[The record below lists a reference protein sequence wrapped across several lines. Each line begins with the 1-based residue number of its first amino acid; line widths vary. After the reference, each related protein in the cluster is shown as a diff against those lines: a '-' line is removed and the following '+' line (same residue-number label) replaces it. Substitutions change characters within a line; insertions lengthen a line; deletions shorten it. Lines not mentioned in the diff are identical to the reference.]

1 MIKTSIAVF
10 ALLLSSLGAFAQS
23 PVANQGAL
31 TAGSWVLPYTSTF
44 DEFVGGVN
52 TTSGA
57 IGMLGWDKTVVVA
70 GTNPVAPVASIA
82 GYSGLITL
90 TTDTTATNGVNITL
104 GHAVGFNFPG
114 VDTNWQS
121 EFVFSPSAITNTG
134 NIKVGFMTLDNAAVI
149 PTTGIYVRFIEG
161 TDASF
166 VVCSDTASTETCTTA
181 SATLGVVPVA
191 ADYIDV
197 YFYSTA
203 TTKIG
208 YKIVDVTSGA
218 GGGGVASVTG
228 TVCPSGCTLT
238 ATVPTTIMSPGFQ
251 ITELGASSADHI
263 TVDSFSYASTVV
275 K

>member
-1 MIKTSIAVF
+1 MKKFISIFILAASAVC
-10 ALLLSSLGAFAQS
+10 AFGQS
-23 PVANQGAL
+23 PVTNSGAL
-31 TAGSWVLPYTSTF
+31 KAGSWVLPYTTVT
-44 DEFVGGVN
+44 DEFVGSVG

-57 IGMLGWDKTVVVA
+57 IGMQGWDKTVVVA
-70 GTNPVAPVASIA
+70 GTNPVAPAASIA
-82 GYSGLITL
+82 GYPGLITL

-104 GHAVGFNFPG
+104 GHAVGFSFPG

-121 EFVFSPSAITNTG
+121 EFIFSPSAITNTG

-149 PTTGIYVRFIEG
+149 PTTGIYARFIEG

-166 VVCSDTASTETCTTA
+166 VVCSATSSAETCTTA
-181 SATLGVVPVA
+181 SATLGVVPIA

-197 YFYSTA
+197 YFYSTTS
-203 TTKIG
+203 TTIG

-218 GGGGVASVTG
+218 TGGGVASVTG

-251 ITELGASSADHI
+251 ITELGTSSADHI
-263 TVDSFSYASTVV
+263 TVDSFSYASAVA